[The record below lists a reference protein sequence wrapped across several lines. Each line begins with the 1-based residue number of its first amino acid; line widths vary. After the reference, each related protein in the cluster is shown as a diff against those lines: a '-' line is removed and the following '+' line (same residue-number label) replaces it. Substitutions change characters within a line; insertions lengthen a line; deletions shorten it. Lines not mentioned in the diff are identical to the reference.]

1 MKTLRRAILVPT
13 SLLTAIVSGAL
24 LLLAW
29 DSARQGR
36 SLERSSIE
44 VRSAAGL
51 AFALADATHDE
62 EHWLI
67 LAPEDPGGAHLTS
80 LAETQTRIADVMA
93 RIRALPAP
101 ARVAAVWTQFES
113 AREALGEIATELLDA
128 RRRDDAAAISRAF
141 DKWRLMSDRAE
152 ALLDDFTAYHLRR
165 LDRTVAELQR
175 RRTRA
180 LGVAGAA
187 IALGFLVAAAFSI
200 GTARTFVRPIVEM
213 AGAAERITATG
224 PLEPVEGAARPDEIG
239 VLARSFNRMT
249 ERLVTANARLA
260 AAVRAREDFISIA
273 SHELKTP
280 LTPLAL
286 RVQQLLRLLRE
297 GAGDA
302 VPREQA
308 LRATRT
314 LEKHVASLARLVE
327 NLLDVSHITSGVLA
341 LRPEETSVFEVAREA
356 VARMSGQLAA
366 AQCET
371 RLDCER
377 DVSIR
382 ADRVRLEQ
390 VLSNLLGNAAK
401 YAAGAPVV
409 VTVGGGDGG
418 GARIAVAD
426 GGPGIPPA
434 DRDRIFARFERA
446 DGGRRE
452 VSGLGLGL
460 YIAREIVVAHGGELS
475 VEGEPGKGATF
486 VVRLPREPPPA
497 PAARG

>member
-1 MKTLRRAILVPT
+1 
-13 SLLTAIVSGAL
+13 
-24 LLLAW
+24 
-29 DSARQGR
+29 
-36 SLERSSIE
+36 
-44 VRSAAGL
+44 
-51 AFALADATHDE
+51 
-62 EHWLI
+62 
-67 LAPEDPGGAHLTS
+67 
-80 LAETQTRIADVMA
+80 
-93 RIRALPAP
+93 
-101 ARVAAVWTQFES
+101 
-113 AREALGEIATELLDA
+113 
-128 RRRDDAAAISRAF
+128 
-141 DKWRLMSDRAE
+141 
-152 ALLDDFTAYHLRR
+152 
-165 LDRTVAELQR
+165 
-175 RRTRA
+175 
-180 LGVAGAA
+180 
-187 IALGFLVAAAFSI
+187 
-200 GTARTFVRPIVEM
+200 M

-224 PLEPVEGAARPDEIG
+224 PLEPVEGAARPDELG

-297 GAGDA
+297 GPGDA
-302 VPREQA
+302 VPREET

-341 LRPEETSVFEVAREA
+341 LRPEETSVLEVAREA
-356 VARMSGQLAA
+356 LARMSDQLAA
-366 AQCET
+366 ARCET

-409 VTVGGGDGG
+409 VTVGGDGG